1 METKHLRYPK
11 VNEKH
16 VLVTAVLKAA
26 FNKRFY
32 KAFALKETLHFLFV
46 TNGKQKHFVDYEAQI

>member
-32 KAFALKETLHFLFV
+32 KAFGFCVKRNPTFLIC
-46 TNGKQKHFVDYEAQI
+46 D

>member
-11 VNEKH
+11 VNETH

-32 KAFALKETLHFLFV
+32 KAFAVKETLHFLFV
-46 TNGKQKHFVDYEAQI
+46 TNGK